1 MPNTTSTPT
10 CSRASTRAW
19 APVTRTG
26 AAGCCGRAVAAGAWA
41 VPTEVGPAE
50 VGPAEVGPA
59 EVGPAGVG
67 LATGPAAAGP
77 APDCPVPDC
86 PGPGRGG
93 AGFAPAVRAG
103 MSSGDGACALE
114 VTGLLCS
121 VIGWLPCHDVRG
133 RELSPWGI
141 KKPLVP
147 AGSRGARAETGLV
160 SSLRASQVRE

>member
-19 APVTRTG
+19 APVTLTG
-26 AAGCCGRAVAAGAWA
+26 AAWGCGREAPAVGCAAPGCAKPAGA
-41 VPTEVGPAE
+41 EPAC
-50 VGPAEVGPA
+50 AE
-59 EVGPAGVG
+59 PAG
-67 LATGPAAAGP
+67 TDPAAAEVAG
-77 APDCPVPDC
+77 
-86 PGPGRGG
+86 GRGG
-93 AGFAPAVRAG
+93 AGLAPPVRAG

-114 VTGLLCS
+114 GTGLLCS

-133 RELSPWGI
+133 WDLSPWGI

-147 AGSRGARAETGLV
+147 VGSRGARAETGLV